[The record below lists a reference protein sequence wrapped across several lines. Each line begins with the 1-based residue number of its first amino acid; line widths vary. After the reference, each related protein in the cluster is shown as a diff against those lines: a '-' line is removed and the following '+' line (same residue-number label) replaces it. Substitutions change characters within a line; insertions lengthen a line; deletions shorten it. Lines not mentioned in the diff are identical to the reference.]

1 MVSVKL
7 LMFLF
12 TFTDT
17 SSNQQC
23 CPKAAQEVETSHQTQ
38 KSDGKG
44 KLEKIAECKTNPL
57 AYFF

>member
-1 MVSVKL
+1 
-7 LMFLF
+7 MFLF
-12 TFTDT
+12 IFTDT

-23 CPKAAQEVETSHQTQ
+23 CPKAAQEVKTSHQTQ

-57 AYFF
+57 AYSF

>member
-1 MVSVKL
+1 MIAVKF

-12 TFTDT
+12 TFTDM

-23 CPKAAQEVETSHQTQ
+23 RHKAAQEVKTSHQTQ

-44 KLEKIAECKTNPL
+44 KLEKVAECKTNPL
-57 AYFF
+57 AYSF